1 MLESEGPR
9 LDAEVFA
16 RLAPEDVALVREAL
30 GEQEE
35 DEADLFAE
43 GGFLD
48 LEAEEDG
55 EDVEPPGAEIAR
67 LQEEVAASR
76 RVQAA
81 LERYLAALD
90 AAPG

>member
-35 DEADLFAE
+35 DEEDLFAE

-48 LEAEEDG
+48 LEEEDG
-55 EDVEPPGAEIAR
+55 EDAEPPGAEIAR

>member
-35 DEADLFAE
+35 DEEDLFAAD
-43 GGFLD
+43 GFLD
-48 LEAEEDG
+48 LEAEDG
-55 EDVEPPGAEIAR
+55 EDGEPPGAEIAR